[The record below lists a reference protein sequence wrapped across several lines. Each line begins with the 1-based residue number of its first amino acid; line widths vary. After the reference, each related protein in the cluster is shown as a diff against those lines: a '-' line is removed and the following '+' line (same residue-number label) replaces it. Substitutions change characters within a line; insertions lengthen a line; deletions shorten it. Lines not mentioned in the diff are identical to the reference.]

1 MAKINIKIEGQSYQ
15 VEEGLTILEAAK
27 ECGYEIPSLC
37 AYNHGECSLASCRVC
52 LVEATGARGL
62 VASCVYPI
70 SEGMEITISSP
81 KATAAR
87 RASVELILSN
97 HSMNCQQCD
106 KNGHC
111 ELLYV
116 AQVVGARE
124 NKFVGSKTPIT
135 VDEISPSIIRDTS
148 KCILCGRCV
157 SRCVAAHGTGIL
169 GFEKRGFSTIVS
181 PAANRSF
188 ATSPCILCGQCVN
201 VCPTGALM
209 EKSEIDKVDE
219 ARRAGKYLVVQ
230 TAPAIRATLG
240 EEFGY
245 KIGTPVTGQMVAAL
259 RRLGF
264 NKVYDTN
271 FGADLTIME
280 EANELLA
287 RIKDGGVLP
296 MITSCSPGWINYAEY
311 YYGDQLDHLSSCKS
325 PHQMQGAIIKSYFA
339 EKNGLKPE
347 DIFVVSIMPCTAKK
361 FEKERPQLQKNGI
374 KDVDAVLTTRELAK
388 LIKRSGIN
396 FAKLPNE
403 EFDQDLMGEYTGA
416 GVIFGATGGVME
428 AALRTAYHE
437 LTGKEYEAVEFTA
450 VRGMQGLKEATLN
463 IAGSEIKVAVASGMR
478 NAKVL
483 MDEIRSGKSPYTFIE
498 IMGCPGGCVNGG
510 GQPYVKPCF
519 LPNEDNNILDTYKEK
534 RAKALYSEDERDA
547 QYGKWQSIR
556 LIKEILLKLCYGIE
570 NAIDVEKLISP
581 LYILHD
587 YRIYLDHLLSM
598 EKQESIVCVIFCCL
612 IDNSYRLSF
621 FFISKGE
628 MFSL

>member
-97 HSMNCQQCD
+97 HSMNCQQCE

-116 AQVVGARE
+116 AKVVGARE

-181 PAANRSF
+181 PAENRSF

-296 MITSCSPGWINYAEY
+296 MVTSCSPGWINYAEY

-463 IAGSEIKVAVASGMR
+463 IAGLEIKVAVASGMR

-534 RAKALYSEDERDA
+534 RAQALYSEDERQKVRQSHNNKQVQKLYSDFL
-547 QYGKWQSIR
+547 GKPNSH
-556 LIKEILLKLCYGIE
+556 KAHELLHTTYVSRERFPK
-570 NAIDVEKLISP
+570 NK
-581 LYILHD
+581 
-587 YRIYLDHLLSM
+587 
-598 EKQESIVCVIFCCL
+598 
-612 IDNSYRLSF
+612 
-621 FFISKGE
+621 
-628 MFSL
+628 